1 MTTQSTASKIQ
12 ANFQDLFE
20 PNLASG
26 DVYIRFQL
34 TSNIT
39 ALLPMVR
46 VQESLVVEA
55 EKITPMPSMP
65 ESVIG
70 IMSSRSRVFCV
81 FDLPQLLNL
90 SSELIALRQYHII
103 VLQTTDE
110 KPIYV
115 GFAVNRLQG
124 IMRLTSEQIMPFL
137 PNLSAD
143 FPADITPY
151 LCGAVSE
158 NENIIPILEFNDIS
172 QILTEID
179 RN

>member
-1 MTTQSTASKIQ
+1 MKTRSTASKIQ
-12 ANFQDLFE
+12 ANFQELFE
-20 PNLASG
+20 TNSASG

-39 ALLPMVR
+39 ALLSMMQ

-81 FDLPQLLNL
+81 FDLPQLLKL
-90 SSELIALRQYHII
+90 SSQLIAPQQYQII
-103 VLQTTDE
+103 VLQTTGE

-137 PNLSAD
+137 ADFSAD
-143 FPADITPY
+143 FSLDIAPY
-151 LCGAVSE
+151 VCGAVSE
-158 NENIIPILEFNDIS
+158 NENIIPILEFNSIS
-172 QILTEID
+172 QALTTID
-179 RN
+179 SN